1 MAEILVCRLLSGEE
15 ILGEVEDHN
24 LTYHI
29 KNPCVVQFG
38 PPAPGSQEC
47 RVAVM
52 PLLPYADQDFVE
64 IQKSLVV
71 FTFKPVEQIAGRH
84 RAIYGSGLILPNSNI
99 QKA

>member
-1 MAEILVCRLLSGEE
+1 MSNIMVCRLLSGEE
-15 ILGEVEDHN
+15 ILGEVEEYEN
-24 LTYHI
+24 AYHI

-38 PPAPGSQEC
+38 MPAQGSQEA

-52 PLLPYADQDFVE
+52 PSLPYADQDFVQ
-64 IQKSLVV
+64 IQKTLVV